1 VENLE
6 TRMGKVSRAASS
18 AWAKSVAR
26 KPGRKECR
34 RGEGPGWGRAAL
46 RRPASYVWIAA
57 VCDQFL

>member
-46 RRPASYVWIAA
+46 RRPASYVWIAE
-57 VCDQFL
+57 